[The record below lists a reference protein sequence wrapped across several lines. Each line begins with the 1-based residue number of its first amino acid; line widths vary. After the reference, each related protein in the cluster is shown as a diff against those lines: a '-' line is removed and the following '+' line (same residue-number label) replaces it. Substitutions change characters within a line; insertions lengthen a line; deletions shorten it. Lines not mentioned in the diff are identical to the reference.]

1 MNPINLV
8 MIFLWL
14 CNTSWLNLKWSNF
27 SCDFRSLSAFSP
39 FFFLCFYFFIWR
51 REKKLGLL
59 QRKRWVLRITGELDY
74 DEEMM
79 RLSTISIYRSVLLG
93 YFQSATN
100 WKADPLAKILNRNH
114 YKRLP
119 FNNDSLIK
127 SLLKPTF

>member
-1 MNPINLV
+1 MSWSFYDCVTHPDWIWNGQILV
-8 MIFLWL
+8 VTSDLFLHFPPFSFSAFIFL
-14 CNTSWLNLKWSNF
+14 SEGEK
-27 SCDFRSLSAFSP
+27 
-39 FFFLCFYFFIWR
+39 
-51 REKKLGLL
+51 KKLGLL